1 MTKIPLLTLNMNAV
15 YYVIAMWKDAMLRKS
30 HAEWLYLYKMS
41 GTGNRIEP
49 GGALVVA
56 KGVGGL
62 VKPQVVSVGF
72 LSDMVKVF

>member
-1 MTKIPLLTLNMNAV
+1 
-15 YYVIAMWKDAMLRKS
+15 
-30 HAEWLYLYKMS
+30 MS